1 MISNNK
7 INNSRS
13 HFFNKSSILG
23 KGIFFTLIL
32 VFAFSNFTFAADTPQ
47 DTYGDVLYDIGVI
60 TGYNGNLMSDKALNR
75 AEMIAIISKF
85 YPEDFKSYTAPET
98 ATFKDVPT
106 THWAYKYVEFAYEKG
121 ITAGKGN
128 GIFGVNDP
136 INYNQASI
144 FIIKALGFLPE
155 GLVYD
160 SASIQVAAE
169 YGLKLTIPT
178 SGSASLIRSDIF
190 ELLAKSLVM
199 KDASDVMTLSRF
211 VASGA
216 EEDAYSSRI
225 TLIVNTPVAVYL
237 TGSFFNIYYA
247 NGDIYT
253 GEFDGSH
260 LNGSGMTQFANGDL
274 YIGQYANDYFNGYG
288 IYIWSDNE
296 NYEGYWL
303 EGKYH
308 GLGTYTYV
316 DGAYQYGEW
325 EDDALVTPIEE
336 ISDVD
341 VANGVVQPSEFLTI
355 ILKDQNDNPMK
366 GIAITVE
373 DQFSEVAHNL
383 ISNSDGEVV
392 VPLTGQFSVLSLV
405 LPDNSAYKFE
415 VTGHPFA
422 ATTAGIYKTN
432 VTFVLLRD

>member
-1 MISNNK
+1 MI
-7 INNSRS
+7 INNIINSFGRN
-13 HFFNKSSILG
+13 FFSKKSNLN
-23 KGIFFTLIL
+23 KGIFFAVIL
-32 VFAFSNFTFAADTPQ
+32 VFAFSNLTFAADVPQ
-47 DTYGDVLYDIGVI
+47 DTYGDVLFDIGII
-60 TGYNGNLMSDKALNR
+60 TGYDGDLMSDKAINR

-85 YPEDFKSYTAPET
+85 YPNAFEAYTPPKT

-106 THWAYKYVEFAYEKG
+106 THWAYKYVEFAYENG

-128 GIFGVNDP
+128 GMFGVTDP

-144 FIIKALGFLPE
+144 FIIKALGFVPE

-160 SASIQVAAE
+160 SAALQIEAE

-178 SGSASLIRSDIF
+178 LGSSSLIRSDVF
-190 ELLAKSLVM
+190 ELLGKSLVM
-199 KDASDVMTLSRF
+199 KDSSEYMPISRF

-216 EEDAYSSRI
+216 EVDAYSSRI
-225 TLIVNTPVAVYL
+225 TQIINTPVAVYL

-247 NGDIYT
+247 NGDVYT

-260 LNGSGMTQFANGDL
+260 LTGSGMTQFANGDL
-274 YIGQYANDYFNGYG
+274 YIGQYANDFFNGYG
-288 IYIWSDNE
+288 LYIWSDNE

-303 EGKYH
+303 DGRFH

-325 EDDALVTPIEE
+325 ENDALVTPIEE
-336 ISDVD
+336 VSDVD
-341 VANGVVQPSEFLTI
+341 VANGVVQPSEFLTV
-355 ILKDQNDNPMK
+355 ILTDANGKPMK
-366 GIAITVE
+366 GIAISVE
-373 DQFSEVAHNL
+373 DQFSEIAYNL
-383 ISNSDGEVV
+383 VSNTDGEVV